1 MARKIRV
8 RPGKGQSMLGFLVGL
23 GFCGIGIF
31 LVMPT
36 MGVFGVLWTGMAA
49 AITVMNG
56 INAFSDRG
64 VSSHEILIEEDRLDE
79 IAEEPKGPDPAD
91 LRRDIELRLQA
102 AEELY
107 QAGTITKEEYE
118 AKRQEILKAL

>member
-56 INAFSDRG
+56 INAFSDL
-64 VSSHEILIEEDRLDE
+64 SLIH
-79 IAEEPKGPDPAD
+79 I
-91 LRRDIELRLQA
+91 
-102 AEELY
+102 
-107 QAGTITKEEYE
+107 
-118 AKRQEILKAL
+118 